1 MTASNGCADTCRA
14 SNFLYD
20 ILHTMAFTDE
30 LTLEAKAGRGGDGVV
45 AFMREKSREFG
56 GPGGGD
62 GGTGGDVYIRGVR
75 DIGRLGKYTHDRVFK
90 AENGRPGANFH
101 QHGANG
107 ADCVIELPV
116 GSLVTVKYKKEKTEK
131 DGSRTLIHDHETKVF
146 DILTEDTFQILKGGN
161 GGLGNDHF
169 KSASNRTPMES
180 TRGKAG
186 ESAQLHVEL
195 RLIADAGLIG
205 LPNAGKSSLLNA
217 LTNAKAKVGNYA
229 FTTLDPNLGVM
240 FGYVLADI
248 PGVIEGASEGKGLG
262 TKFLRHI
269 ARTGTLV
276 HCISV
281 DNEDLAAAY
290 KIIRT
295 ELGAHSPEL
304 LDKKEI
310 VVLTKTDMVTEE
322 ELGAKRKELKKVV
335 KNFRE
340 LTLLDDAQ
348 IKEFG
353 DFLVHEFKTQK

>member
-1 MTASNGCADTCRA
+1 
-14 SNFLYD
+14 
-20 ILHTMAFTDE
+20 MAFIDE

-62 GGTGGDVYIRGVR
+62 GGKGGDVYIRGVR
-75 DIGRLGKYTHDRVFK
+75 DIGRLAKYTHDRVFK
-90 AENGRPGANFH
+90 AGNGKPGGNFH

-107 ADCVIELPV
+107 DDITIDLPV
-116 GSLVTVKYKKEKTEK
+116 GSLVTVKYKKTEVAN
-131 DGSRTLIHDHETKVF
+131 DGSSRVIESGQTKVF
-146 DILTEDTFQILKGGN
+146 DLLSEETIHILGGGN

-169 KSASNRTPMES
+169 KSGGNRTPMES
-180 TRGKAG
+180 TRGKSG
-186 ESAQLHVEL
+186 ETATLHVEL

-248 PGVIEGASEGKGLG
+248 PGVIEGAHEGKGLG
-262 TKFLRHI
+262 IKFLRHI
-269 ARTGTLV
+269 ARTKMLV

-281 DNEDLAAAY
+281 ENEDVAAAY
-290 KIIRT
+290 KTIRA
-295 ELGAHSPEL
+295 ELAAYDPALAER
-304 LDKKEI
+304 KEV
-310 VVLTKTDMVTEE
+310 VVLTKTDMCTDEE
-322 ELGAKRKELKKVV
+322 VRTKKKELSTVAPHV
-335 KNFRE
+335 QT

-348 IKEFG
+348 VKDFG
-353 DFLVHEFKTQK
+353 DFLVKELQ

>member
-1 MTASNGCADTCRA
+1 
-14 SNFLYD
+14 
-20 ILHTMAFTDE
+20 MAFIDE

-62 GGTGGDVYIRGVR
+62 GGKGGDVYIQGVR

-90 AENGRPGANFH
+90 GENGKPGGNFH

-107 ADCVIELPV
+107 EDCVIELPI
-116 GSLVTVKYKKEKTEK
+116 GSLVTIKYKKEKTEV
-131 DGSRTLIHDHETKVF
+131 DGSRTVVLSNETKTF
-146 DILTEDTFQILKGGN
+146 DILNDETIHILKGGN

-180 TRGKAG
+180 TRGKNG
-186 ESAQLHVEL
+186 ESATLQVEL

-269 ARTGTLV
+269 ARTGTLI

-281 DNEDLAAAY
+281 ENEDVREAY
-290 KIIRT
+290 RIIRT

-304 LDKKEI
+304 LEKKEI
-310 VVLTKTDMVTEE
+310 VVLTKTDMVRDDEV
-322 ELGAKRKELKKVV
+322 KSKKKEISMVAPDAQT
-335 KNFRE
+335 

-353 DFLVHEFKTQK
+353 DFMVKELSAK